1 MAENAT
7 PTAPPSTDVPFDE
20 PVGTEPGQDRLVA
33 TEPRATPWQRERRAQ
48 PPQDLPQ
55 KRAIYLS
62 LMGLFL
68 GVFVAFA
75 SREGRGR
82 RGSRPPIGP
91 FDVVL
96 LALSTF
102 RLARIVAFEQVAEPI
117 RAPVAESEP
126 GGGTEPKGRGMRKA
140 LGELIACP
148 LCLGVWIS
156 AALTYGMVLVPKP
169 TRAFTTIFAAAGA
182 AELLNYAVSL
192 IDSTNRLVMQRRE
205 RLDRANAP

>member
-7 PTAPPSTDVPFDE
+7 PNPPPSTDLPFDRQD
-20 PVGTEPGQDRLVA
+20 GTEPGQDRLVA
-33 TEPRATPWQRERRAQ
+33 AETRATPWQGERQAQ
-48 PPQDLPQ
+48 RRQDLPQ
-55 KRAIYLS
+55 RRAIYLT
-62 LMGLFL
+62 LIGLFL
-68 GVFVAFA
+68 GVFVTFA

-126 GGGTEPKGRGMRKA
+126 DGGTEPKGQGVRKA

-148 LCLGVWIS
+148 LCIGVWIS
-156 AALTYGMVLVPKP
+156 AALTYGMVLIPKP
-169 TRAFTTIFAAAGA
+169 TRVFTTIFAAAGA

-192 IDSTNRLVMQRRE
+192 IDSTNRLVIQRRE
-205 RLDRANAP
+205 RLDRTDAP